1 VKIDVWHVKKHSSIV
16 GLVKKKCGFGEIAA
30 ISSVD
35 PMLRTSSVGKFWGEL
50 AYSSARATPS
60 AKRWR

>member
-1 VKIDVWHVKKHSSIV
+1 
-16 GLVKKKCGFGEIAA
+16 LVKKTCGFGEIAA

-35 PMLRTSSVGKFWGEL
+35 SMLRTSSVGEFWGEL